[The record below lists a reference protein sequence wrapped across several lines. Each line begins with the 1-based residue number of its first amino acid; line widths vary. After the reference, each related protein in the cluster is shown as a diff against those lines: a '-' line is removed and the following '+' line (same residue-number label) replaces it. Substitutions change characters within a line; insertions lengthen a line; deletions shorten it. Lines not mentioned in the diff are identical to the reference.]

1 MKSHFVFS
9 KSERNG
15 IFLLVT
21 IILVLQLA
29 YWLIPFPKD
38 VAPKDTPELV
48 RFQQK
53 VDSLKQ
59 LKIKENTPKQYPFN
73 PNFITDYKGYTLGM
87 STQEIDRLLAYR
99 KQNKWVNS
107 KKDFQ
112 DVTKVSDSLLNTFSH
127 LFKFPDFITNPKKK
141 KVFAKDRKL
150 SYKDKIDLNKATAL
164 QLQEVYGIGPYY
176 SEKIIAYRTKLNGF
190 SDNFQLKDVYGLEP
204 NVINNILKKFT
215 VKTPVNIKKINI
227 NTAKVT
233 DLSELPNLNYEIARQ
248 IIKYR
253 ELNGKFNDINQLKS
267 IAEFPIE
274 KFDRIQLYLTL

>member
-29 YWLIPFPKD
+29 YWLIPFPKG

-87 STQEIDRLLAYR
+87 STQEIDRLFAYR

-164 QLQEVYGIGPYY
+164 QLQGVYGIGPYY
-176 SEKIIAYRTKLNGF
+176 SEKIIGYRTKLNGF
-190 SDNFQLKDVYGLEP
+190 SDNVQLKDVYGLEP

-253 ELNGKFNDINQLKS
+253 ELNGEFNDINQLKS

>member
-53 VDSLKQ
+53 VDSLRQ

-176 SEKIIAYRTKLNGF
+176 SEKIIGYRTKLNGF
-190 SDNFQLKDVYGLEP
+190 SDNVQLKDVYGLEP
-204 NVINNILKKFT
+204 NVINNILKMFT

-253 ELNGKFNDINQLKS
+253 ELNGEFNDINQLKS

>member
-29 YWLIPFPKD
+29 YWLIPFPKG

-73 PNFITDYKGYTLGM
+73 PNFLTDYKGYTLGM

-190 SDNFQLKDVYGLEP
+190 SDNVQLNDVYGLEP

-253 ELNGKFNDINQLKS
+253 ELNGEFNDINQLKS

>member
-29 YWLIPFPKD
+29 YWLIPFPKG

-59 LKIKENTPKQYPFN
+59 LKIKENTPKKYPFN

-150 SYKDKIDLNKATAL
+150 SYKVKIDLTKATAL
-164 QLQEVYGIGPYY
+164 QLQGVYGIGPYY
-176 SEKIIAYRTKLNGF
+176 SEKIIGYRTKLNGF
-190 SDNFQLKDVYGLEP
+190 SDNVQLKDVYGLEP

-253 ELNGKFNDINQLKS
+253 ELNGEFNDINQLKS